1 MINEELLMKIASR
14 CTSGAWEAL
23 KTMEGEP
30 TYRAI
35 LEILNKK
42 QGAILEYDVGRAR
55 NEVENS
61 EASAR
66 QGLLIKNGS
75 E

>member
-1 MINEELLMKIASR
+1 MTNEELLMNLASR

-23 KTMEGEP
+23 KTLEGEP
-30 TYRAI
+30 TYRAM

-55 NEVENS
+55 KEVENS
-61 EASAR
+61 EAAALQSR
-66 QGLLIKNGS
+66 S
-75 E
+75 SSSRT